1 MNEGRWRI
9 TVTAPDW
16 GSDHLSSDAI
26 VAFVDGELAHGPR
39 TRAAQHLQECAEC
52 SAQVVTQGQASTAV
66 RVAPCPSLPTA
77 LLSRLGSIP
86 QDTDLPGVPAG
97 LAMTADGQ
105 LVSVLRP
112 ERAERPRHT
121 RSRTDQRRPDQRR
134 PEHPAGDGPDRRR
147 AVRGMRL
154 GTGVAVSGLALGAL
168 ALGASG
174 APAGTMA
181 TPPADRGL
189 LGGTVLGVPASGRP
203 SAVIDARLR
212 MPAVVPA
219 LGQDDDPAD
228 LLDSLHR
235 PVGYRAHL
243 GLP

>member
-39 TRAAQHLQECAEC
+39 IRAAQHLQECAEC
-52 SAQVVTQGQASTAV
+52 SAQVVTQGQARTAV
-66 RVAPCPSLPTA
+66 RVAPCPSLPMA

-86 QDTDLPGVPAG
+86 QDTALPSVPAG

-134 PEHPAGDGPDRRR
+134 PEYPAGDGHDRRR

-168 ALGASG
+168 ALGA
-174 APAGTMA
+174 PAGSTT
-181 TPPADRGL
+181 TPPTDRGL
-189 LGGTVLGVPASGRP
+189 LGGSVLGVPASARP

-212 MPAVVPA
+212 LPAVVPA
-219 LGQDDDPAD
+219 LGQDDNPAY
-228 LLDSLHR
+228 LLGGLHR
-235 PVGYRAHL
+235 PVGPSAHL